1 MNCPINIL
9 QITEVNGHR
18 ISCVFNNGE
27 YRIID
32 LQGLLEKWKPGPE
45 SLNRELLDAE
55 KVKGVIVDNGTLTW
69 PNITTRMQL
78 LGPEEVDVALDIDP
92 AVLYENSTVDEQRD
106 SAHTLGRQLKQARKA
121 AGLTQAALAKKVGS
135 TRHYISRVEAGKSD
149 IGYKT
154 LRKIAEV
161 GLGKRLEFV
170 DYSGRGTPV
179 VRRGVIRQ
187 SSAKLRPSVDRSQEI
202 ASRPP
207 SSDRRPT
214 GRSKKVDPH

>member
-1 MNCPINIL
+1 MNRPINIL
-9 QITEVNGHR
+9 QITEVKGHR

-32 LQGLLEKWKPGPE
+32 LHVLLDKWKSAPD
-45 SLNRELLDAE
+45 SLTRELYDSE
-55 KVKGVIVDNGTLTW
+55 KVKGVIVENGTLTW

-78 LGPEEVDVALDIDP
+78 LGLEEVDVALDIDP

-106 SAHTLGRQLKQARKA
+106 SAYTLGRQLKHARKA
-121 AGLTQAALAKKVGS
+121 AGLTQAALAEKVGS

-161 GLGKRLEFV
+161 GLGKRIEFV
-170 DYSGRGTPV
+170 DR
-179 VRRGVIRQ
+179 
-187 SSAKLRPSVDRSQEI
+187 
-202 ASRPP
+202 
-207 SSDRRPT
+207 
-214 GRSKKVDPH
+214 